1 VVIDSGALMTGT
13 TDSHP
18 RDVKSRSHGMGR
30 WLPHHQA
37 TLTTWVNRLIESA
50 EHASAGKEPHPVISE
65 FRDLID
71 RDPVVRM
78 YLTQMIEQ
86 APVVKR
92 PADPR
97 LFFPVNLRSLDQLL
111 RLLDHVLGQS
121 LPFGGSEFP
130 FVGFPINAILDWCM
144 GTPVGNA
151 AFRNEA
157 VNAMF
162 HKVLDAFGSFLSSPE
177 SRYVINDSPT
187 GWKCAEAISLT
198 GMSDFVYDP
207 ADRYW
212 GFASWNDFFIRR
224 FKDGARP
231 IADPDDDKVIV
242 SSCEST
248 PYAIGTNAKRHDNF
262 WIKAQPYSLQ
272 DMLAND
278 ALTDQFVGG
287 TVYQAFLDAYNY
299 HRWHAPVGG
308 TIHSAYL
315 VPGTYYSEAD
325 AEGEDPV
332 APNHS
337 QGYIAHVAARALIFI
352 EADDPAIGLMC
363 LIPVGM
369 AEVSSCVI
377 DPKIRPGYKVAKGE
391 EIGYFLFGG
400 STHCL
405 VFRPGSISNFSLGA
419 IPAGVTS
426 PDPPVVRLG
435 ARIATAN

>member
-1 VVIDSGALMTGT
+1 MTGT
-13 TDSHP
+13 THSHHHG
-18 RDVKSRSHGMGR
+18 VTSRSHGVGR
-30 WLPHHQA
+30 WLPYDQA
-37 TLTTWVNRLIESA
+37 TLTNWVNRLIESA
-50 EHASAGKEPHPVISE
+50 ESAPADKVPHPVIPE

-92 PADPR
+92 PTDPR
-97 LFFPVNLRSLDQLL
+97 WFFPVNLQSLDQLL
-111 RLLDHVLGQS
+111 RLLDHVLGES

-130 FVGFPINAILDWCM
+130 FVGIPIGAILDWCM
-144 GTPVGNA
+144 GTPAGNA

-162 HKVLDAFGSFLSSPE
+162 RKILDAFGQFLSSPE
-177 SRYVINDSPT
+177 SRYVLNDSPT
-187 GWKCAEAISLT
+187 GWKCAEAIALT
-198 GMSDFVYDP
+198 GMDDCVYDP

-231 IADPDDDKVIV
+231 IADPDDDKAIV

-248 PYAIGTNAKRHDNF
+248 PYAIATNVNRHDNF
-262 WIKAQPYSLQ
+262 WIKTQPYSLQ

-278 ALTDQFVGG
+278 VLTDQFVGG
-287 TVYQAFLDAYNY
+287 TVYQAFLDVYNY

-308 TIHSAYL
+308 TIRNAYL

-325 AEGEDPV
+325 TEGEDPV
-332 APNHS
+332 APVHS
-337 QGYIAHVAARALIFI
+337 QGYLAHVAARALIFI
-352 EADDPAIGLMC
+352 DADDPVIGLMC
-363 LIPVGM
+363 VIPVGM
-369 AEVSSCVI
+369 AEVSSCVFA
-377 DPKIRPGYKVAKGE
+377 PKIKPGYKVTKGE
-391 EIGYFLFGG
+391 EIGHFLFGG

-405 VFRPGSISNFSLGA
+405 VFRPGAIANFSLGA
-419 IPAGVTS
+419 IPAEVTS
-426 PDPPVVRLG
+426 PNPPVVRLG
-435 ARIATAN
+435 TRIATAN